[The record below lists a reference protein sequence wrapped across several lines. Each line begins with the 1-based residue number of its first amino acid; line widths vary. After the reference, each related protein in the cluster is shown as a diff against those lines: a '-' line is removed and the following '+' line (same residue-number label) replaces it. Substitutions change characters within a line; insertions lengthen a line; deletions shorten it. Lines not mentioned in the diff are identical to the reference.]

1 MEMGKGHR
9 AMETFCGF
17 MNMPSPMTKKTYH
30 KCIDDTHP
38 LHMKCA
44 ANSMKQAADELRE
57 VVLRDEFTDEAVA
70 DTICRY
76 ICRWLVAKKRVY
88 FIKWFCDNNLFVNRE
103 MFKFCSNVQAM

>member
-1 MEMGKGHR
+1 
-9 AMETFCGF
+9 METFCGF
-17 MNMPSPMTKKTYH
+17 MNMPSPMTKKNYH
-30 KCIDDTHP
+30 KCIDDKHP
-38 LHMKCA
+38 LYMKCA

-70 DTICRY
+70 DTVYRY

-103 MFKFCSNVQAM
+103 MFRFCSNVQAM